1 MERVRPLLRDAI
13 RIRLVKLTN
22 KEKRSGLGAEIP
34 LGGSKFGGAPDIPEG
49 FDWPYF
55 TYNGPGFD
63 FSGSEVECFETTETC
78 PMSLLAQ
85 INFAD
90 VQALDT
96 EGILPKSGILY
107 FFYEL
112 KNGEW
117 ESFSQRPGRNG
128 CMRVEYYDGPME
140 KLVRQPFP
148 DELEEEYRIPQQALQ
163 FSVEKSL
170 PDYEDCPIVP
180 FVSSEGK
187 LWEEYIS
194 ATQALGY
201 PIDNEESNEDDG
213 YIVKMLG
220 WADLIQCEIV
230 SEWETN
236 KFYGGKIPPM
246 IKPEERKRIWEEA
259 LRWRLLLQFDSI
271 PELPEP
277 FGDMGRLYFYIREE
291 DLRARRF
298 ENTRME
304 LQCY

>member
-1 MERVRPLLRDAI
+1 
-13 RIRLVKLTN
+13 
-22 KEKRSGLGAEIP
+22 
-34 LGGSKFGGAPDIPEG
+34 
-49 FDWPYF
+49 
-55 TYNGPGFD
+55 
-63 FSGSEVECFETTETC
+63 
-78 PMSLLAQ
+78 MSLLTQ
-85 INFAD
+85 INLAD

-148 DELEEEYRIPQQALQ
+148 DDLEEEYRIPQQALQ

-194 ATQALGY
+194 ATQALGC
-201 PIDNEESNEDDG
+201 PTKEESYEEGIGN
-213 YIVKMLG
+213 IVKMLG
-220 WADLIQCEIV
+220 WADLIQGGIV
-230 SEWETN
+230 NSWDV
-236 KFYGGKIPPM
+236 P
-246 IKPEERKRIWEEA
+246 

-277 FGDMGRLYFYIREE
+277 FGDMGRLYFYIRED

-304 LQCY
+304 LQYY